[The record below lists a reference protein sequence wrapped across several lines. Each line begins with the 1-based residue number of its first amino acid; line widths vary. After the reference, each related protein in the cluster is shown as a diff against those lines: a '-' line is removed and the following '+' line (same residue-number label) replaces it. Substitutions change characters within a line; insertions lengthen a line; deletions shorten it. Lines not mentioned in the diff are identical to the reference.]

1 MPEPHSIPPAL
12 RSVHCGTQAPLT
24 CPLRLGFPQHVA
36 DQGAGPSF
44 PDILCETMSVALA
57 SCLADVRPPLH
68 LPLIECRAGLYRT
81 APRQLLLSAPT
92 QMPTATRQGL
102 VLLGK
107 LNLRRPQAGLTD
119 QQTLN
124 KG

>member
-1 MPEPHSIPPAL
+1 MGPKPPSPVPSAWAFHNTSPIKGL
-12 RSVHCGTQAPLT
+12 A
-24 CPLRLGFPQHVA
+24 
-36 DQGAGPSF
+36 PSF

-107 LNLRRPQAGLTD
+107 LNLRRLQAGLTD